1 MGITRTLLLAAA
13 SISFALTPAQAR
25 NRQPDPELVRSVDR
39 LFGEIDSNRDGQLSR
54 DEGLAYVAGWKVS
67 RASRERIWRRLDADR
82 SGWVSKG
89 ELLVQATRYQDQM
102 EVH

>member
-1 MGITRTLLLAAA
+1 MDIARALLLATAA
-13 SISFALTPAQAR
+13 IAMVASPAHAR
-25 NRQPDPELVRSVDR
+25 NRQPDPDLVRSVNK
-39 LFGEIDSNRDGQLSR
+39 LFGEIDANRDGQVTR

-67 RASRERIWRRLDADR
+67 RANRERIWRRLDADR

-102 EVH
+102 EVR